1 MFQDFEL
8 RGPEATHRAGRL
20 LAPLLGAGDVL
31 GLIGDLGAGKTLLV
45 QGLAEGLQV
54 PEHVR
59 VTSPTFSLIN
69 EYRGGRLPMVHVDL
83 YRIEE
88 SAELVHIGLDEM
100 LDGVGVSAVEW
111 CDRFDV
117 LPDDHLLIEI
127 SIDSQDSRGL
137 SARGTGARSTALAQA
152 WYAAL
157 RSCS

>member
-1 MFQDFEL
+1 MFQGFQL
-8 RGPEATHRAGRL
+8 HGPEATHRAGRL
-20 LAPLLGAGDVL
+20 LAPLLDAGDVL

-54 PEHVR
+54 PAQVR

-83 YRIEE
+83 YRIEQE
-88 SAELVHIGLDEM
+88 AELIHIGLDEM
-100 LDGVGVSAVEW
+100 LEGGGVSAVEW

-117 LPDDHLLIEI
+117 LPDDHLLIEL

-137 SARGTGARSTALAQA
+137 SARGTGARSTSIAQA
-152 WYAAL
+152 WYSAL
-157 RSCS
+157 SSSS

>member
-1 MFQDFEL
+1 MFQDFQL
-8 RGPEATHRAGRL
+8 HGPEATHRAGRL

-54 PEHVR
+54 PAQVR

-88 SAELVHIGLDEM
+88 EAELMHIGLDEM
-100 LDGVGVSAVEW
+100 LEGEGVSAVEW

-117 LPDDHLLIEI
+117 LPDDHLLIQF

-137 SARGTGARSTALAQA
+137 SARGTGTRSTAIAGA
-152 WYAAL
+152 WYRAL
-157 RSCS
+157 SSDS